1 MYVDQNLSIDV
12 FSGVYNPAED
22 SYLLIKNVRVGEE
35 SLLDMGTGT
44 GIVGL
49 HAAKQGASVTAVD
62 NNPRAVAN
70 AQHNAVRNNLVL
82 AVYQSDLFSAVVDQF
97 DIITFNPPYL
107 PSDNTQEP
115 WEGGPG
121 GTTVMQKFL
130 LQAPD
135 YIKPKG
141 HIYMVA
147 SSHSN
152 IEFLLD
158 EFSNMYEFTE
168 MARQS
173 FFFEKLMVYSIKL
186 KDSGDNPKMTRP

>member
-1 MYVDQNLSIDV
+1 VYVNQNLSIDV
-12 FSGVYNPAED
+12 FSDVYYPAED
-22 SYLLIKNVRVGEE
+22 SYLLIKTVRVGKE

-44 GIVGL
+44 GVVGL

-70 AQHNAVRNNLVL
+70 AQHNAVRNNLAL
-82 AVYQSDLFSAVVDQF
+82 TVYQSDLFSAITDQF

-107 PSDNTQEP
+107 PSDNIKEP

-121 GTTVMQKFL
+121 GITVMQKFL
-130 LQAPD
+130 IQASG

-141 HIYMVA
+141 QIYMVA
-147 SSHSN
+147 SSHSD
-152 IEFLLD
+152 IDFLLD
-158 EFSNMYEFTE
+158 EFSNMYEFSE

-186 KDSGDNPKMTRP
+186 KNNAGNPKMIHP